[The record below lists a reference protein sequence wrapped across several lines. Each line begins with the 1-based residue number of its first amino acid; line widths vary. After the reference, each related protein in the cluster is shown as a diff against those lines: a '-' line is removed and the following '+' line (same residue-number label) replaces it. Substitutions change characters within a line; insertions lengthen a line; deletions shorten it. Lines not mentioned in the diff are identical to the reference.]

1 MVDYTPES
9 FDIYNGWK
17 NRETWL
23 VNEHG
28 FYDYDYVIE
37 ILERIAINFH
47 AIVKEERYAW
57 IPQDEGLGGR
67 ERVLLL
73 ALAETLEEY
82 FDEHIQDETWD
93 LDKYNPMIR
102 ELLRTATNRI
112 DWLQIAER
120 YSGEIH
126 KVSEEVYLI

>member
-23 VNEHG
+23 VNVHE
-28 FYDYDYVIE
+28 FYDYEYVLE

-47 AIVKEERYAW
+47 TNSKFAVIAQSEE
-57 IPQDEGLGGR
+57 LGGR
-67 ERVLLL
+67 ERALLL

-102 ELLRTATNRI
+102 DLLTTATNRI
-112 DWLQIAER
+112 NWLQIAEH
-120 YSGEIH
+120 YSKEIH
-126 KVSEEVYLI
+126 DASWKVYLI